1 MGINKHRDFEARRIS
16 REETSSQEVIMI
28 RHCPVKLSP
37 DTCLA
42 KQ

>member
-1 MGINKHRDFEARRIS
+1 MGINKHKDSEAWRIS
-16 REETSSQEVIMI
+16 REETSSQEVMI